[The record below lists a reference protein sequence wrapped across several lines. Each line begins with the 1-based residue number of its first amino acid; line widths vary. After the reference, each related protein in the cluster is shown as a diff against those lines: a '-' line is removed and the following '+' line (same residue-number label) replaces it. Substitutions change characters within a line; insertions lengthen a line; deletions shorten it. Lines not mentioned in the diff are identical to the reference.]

1 LKKLKAAEWEFKK
14 FIPDQE
20 DLYAKMKT
28 LENVR
33 NHLDSLNMNDGEE
46 KVHLYTCGFYRG
58 CSWMR
63 DKMMVHIKQ
72 LVAELEQ
79 KKLELQQ
86 KDLEGL
92 RNREIL

>member
-1 LKKLKAAEWEFKK
+1 
-14 FIPDQE
+14 
-20 DLYAKMKT
+20 
-28 LENVR
+28 
-33 NHLDSLNMNDGEE
+33 
-46 KVHLYTCGFYRG
+46 
-58 CSWMR
+58 
-63 DKMMVHIKQ
+63 MVHIKQ